1 MPYGERAV
9 RRDRTPRQ
17 LIRGH
22 GGKYERNLVGP
33 PAPRHGSSVGRRYDA
48 DVLDAVWV
56 ALGVA
61 VVASVAATTFVV
73 SRALRAWRSFRSLVR
88 GASRSFAELE
98 AKAAATERKA
108 GVASDRSTRLAESVT
123 RLEQSL
129 ETLAVLR
136 EAAAEAG
143 EHVRRVRGLVPRK

>member
-1 MPYGERAV
+1 
-9 RRDRTPRQ
+9 
-17 LIRGH
+17 
-22 GGKYERNLVGP
+22 
-33 PAPRHGSSVGRRYDA
+33 
-48 DVLDAVWV
+48 VLDAVWI

-61 VVASVAATTFVV
+61 VVAAATATVLVV
-73 SRALRAWRSFRSLVR
+73 SRALRAWRSFRSLLR

-108 GVASDRSTRLAESVT
+108 VSASDRSTRLAESVT
-123 RLEQSL
+123 SLEQSL

-136 EAAAEAG
+136 EAAGEAG